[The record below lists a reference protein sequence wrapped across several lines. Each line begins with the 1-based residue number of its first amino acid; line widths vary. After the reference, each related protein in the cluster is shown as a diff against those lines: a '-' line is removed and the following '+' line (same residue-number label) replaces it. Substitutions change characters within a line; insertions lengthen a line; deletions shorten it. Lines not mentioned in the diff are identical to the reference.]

1 MRCCV
6 RSCEISHLSI
16 QREKLF
22 VQLKPFFNKNG
33 PQTKHF
39 SSFGVHFH
47 KQIKQQ
53 KAFNEKKDSPYGP
66 HFTLLAHFG
75 VHPRFNA
82 KNFHANKVKKWTPK
96 QHFSIIWGP
105 FQQKALISAAKY
117 CFFRAEGAK
126 LYSSP

>member
-6 RSCEISHLSI
+6 RSCEIPHLSI

-75 VHPRFNA
+75 VHPHFNA
-82 KNFHANKVKKWTPK
+82 KNSHANKVKKMDTK
-96 QHFSIIWGP
+96 AAFFHHLGSISAKSTHFSGKILLFP
-105 FQQKALISAAKY
+105 RRRRQTL
-117 CFFRAEGAK
+117 
-126 LYSSP
+126 L